1 MRVKWAV
8 DLDGEAHLLQL
19 EHGDYTGRK
28 TITQVRASSPRT
40 RRRKLSR
47 APGLADAAHRTARRC
62 TTRASR

>member
-40 RRRKLSR
+40 PPQTLTGS
-47 APGLADAAHRTARRC
+47 GLGDAAHRTARRC

>member
-28 TITQVRASSPRT
+28 TITQVRASSPRA

-47 APGLADAAHRTARRC
+47 APGWAMLRRTARRC